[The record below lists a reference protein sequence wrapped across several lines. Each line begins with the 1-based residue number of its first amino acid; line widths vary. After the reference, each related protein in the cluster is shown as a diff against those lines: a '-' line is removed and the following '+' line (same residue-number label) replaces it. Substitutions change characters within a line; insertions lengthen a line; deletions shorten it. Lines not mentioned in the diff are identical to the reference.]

1 MRRRHVLALLAAATA
16 TPGLA
21 LAAGTTVVP
30 IDKAY
35 PFLSGYLG
43 LAPALR
49 SRFYLAY
56 RAYRDKHPTADAR
69 ATIIE
74 PNGARTPV
82 VFDRAGI
89 VTRLP
94 SLAELKSGASVEIDG
109 SPFQLGPELRCAA
122 APSTRIDVGEL
133 SLALAQVNAA
143 VAKFAGPLSF
153 VIPKL
158 TTAYFPDAAAGQ
170 ALMGD
175 GRAMPLPVFAAP
187 AIGQV
192 PYLEPA
198 SLAGVKSVVF
208 AKPPSRILLGAHP
221 KKA

>member
-1 MRRRHVLALLAAATA
+1 MRRRHVLALFTAAVAA
-16 TPGLA
+16 PSSA
-21 LAAGTTVVP
+21 LAAGPTVVP

-69 ATIIE
+69 ATIIDA
-74 PNGARTPV
+74 NGARTPI

-94 SLAELKSGASVEIDG
+94 NLAELKSGASVEIDG
-109 SPFQLGPELRCAA
+109 APFQLGPELRCAA

-170 ALMGD
+170 ALMAD
-175 GRAMPLPVFAAP
+175 GHVMPLPVFAAP
-187 AIGQV
+187 AVGPV

-198 SLAGVKSVVF
+198 ALVGARSVVF
-208 AKPPSRILLGAHP
+208 TKAPSRILLGAHP